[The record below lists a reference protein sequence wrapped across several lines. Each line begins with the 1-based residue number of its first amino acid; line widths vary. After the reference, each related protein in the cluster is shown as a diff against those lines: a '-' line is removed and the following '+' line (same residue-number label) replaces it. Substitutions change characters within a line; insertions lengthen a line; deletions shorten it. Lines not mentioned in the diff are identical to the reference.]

1 MKYTLSSNGWDQE
14 EIKAINSVI
23 KSERYTMGPQ
33 VNTFE
38 NKIAKFH
45 NSKHAVMLNSG
56 SSANLVATTAIT
68 IKQDGFKRQFFRNR
82 GVIIA
87 PAVSWSTTY
96 FPLSQLGYKI
106 ILIDVDDT
114 FNINIDVL
122 KTLSLKNN
130 IVGLVGVNLLGVSAD
145 QSKILNFCRE
155 NKIFYIEDNCESFGA
170 SLEEKFCGTFGD
182 VGTLSFF
189 YSHHLQTMEG
199 GMLLTDCDE
208 IANIA
213 RSIRAH
219 GWTRDG
225 DYKRMLDG
233 FDYDEC
239 DELFRFILPGYCL
252 RPLEFSGAVG
262 SIQLQKWHDQYKQ
275 RMSNYKCFESLAA
288 SRKYLKIQKARGK
301 PSWFGFA
308 CLFNLESKEERKK
321 LYLYLKSKEIESRPI
336 VAGNFAKQPVI
347 RMLNVEIEGKLQMS
361 DEINDKGL
369 FFGNDQRDLS
379 KQIHYLFENLDHY
392 FNN

>member
-1 MKYTLSSNGWDQE
+1 MQYALSSNSWDSE

-23 KSERYTMGPQ
+23 KSERFTMGSQ
-33 VNTFE
+33 VNAFE

-45 NSKHAVMLNSG
+45 DIKHAIMLNSG
-56 SSANLVATTAIT
+56 SSANLVATTALT
-68 IKQDGFKRQFFRNR
+68 IKREGFKRKFFRNR
-82 GVIIA
+82 GVVIA

-114 FNINIDVL
+114 FNVSVDAL
-122 KTLSLKNN
+122 KALSKNNN
-130 IVGLVGVNLLGVSAD
+130 IVGLIGVNLLGVPAD
-145 QSKILNFCRE
+145 QSEIINFCRE

-170 SLEEKFCGTFGD
+170 SLEEKLCGTFGD

-208 IANIA
+208 VANIA

-225 DYKRMLDG
+225 NYKDMLDG
-233 FDYDEC
+233 FNYDKC
-239 DELFRFILPGYCL
+239 DELFRFVLPGYCL

-262 SIQLQKWHDQYKQ
+262 SVQLQKWQNQYKQ
-275 RMSNYKCFESLAA
+275 RISNYKCFESLAT

-308 CLFNLESKEERKK
+308 CLFKLNSKEEREK

-347 RMLNVEIEGKLQMS
+347 RMLNVEINGELKMS
-361 DEINDKGL
+361 NQINNKGL

-379 KQIHYLFENLDHY
+379 KQINYLFENLDDY
-392 FNN
+392 FKN